1 MPIVVRL
8 DAVLAER
15 GMSLRELSGR
25 VGISEVNMSRLKTGK
40 ARAVRF
46 STLGL
51 LCEVLDCQVGD
62 ILEYDG
68 GRRTDD
74 GVGIRRGGGAEN
86 DHSKVGTGDA
96 ELR

>member
-25 VGISEVNMSRLKTGK
+25 VGISEVNLSRLKTGK

-46 STLGL
+46 STLEL
-51 LCEVLDCQVGD
+51 LCEVLDCQAGD
-62 ILEYDG
+62 ILGYDG
-68 GRRTDD
+68 GRRAD
-74 GVGIRRGGGAEN
+74 GGA
-86 DHSKVGTGDA
+86 A
-96 ELR
+96 FPARQR